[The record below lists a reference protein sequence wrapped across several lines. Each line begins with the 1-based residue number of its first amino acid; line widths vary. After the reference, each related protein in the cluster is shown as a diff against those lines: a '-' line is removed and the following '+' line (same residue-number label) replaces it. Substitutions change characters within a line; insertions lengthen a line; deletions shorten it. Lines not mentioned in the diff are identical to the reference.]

1 MNQNL
6 SSGTGGQDESKKNQ
20 QDHDKERHD
29 QLSRD
34 IRLTGIVLYT
44 YSIFCFVTLSQ
55 VDEIIKTRN
64 IEIPLAEFPI
74 KFSSFLTVGPVVLLI
89 ITFYLHLFIWEWKSI
104 RTIKPGKKLPF
115 TFNME
120 NPPAKMLSNV
130 IFYILPPL
138 VLLFF
143 SYRAYVW
150 AIDLIDI
157 WGMAALICF
166 GVLGVIWFFH
176 IEKEPSRNFWNT
188 LFPLK
193 IRQGFVLGYVVI
205 GCVVSVLAI
214 TGKLNQ
220 MFPLDLVR
228 AELSEQKVARLNLN
242 NANFFAANLK
252 DTTFLQT
259 SLQGANLEQADL
271 ERADLQRVNLK
282 EAKFRNANLHGAN
295 LKRAN
300 LREANLR
307 AANLEEA
314 NLEMV
319 DLRDANLGRANL
331 KGAIIVATNL
341 TGAKNLTCEQLKS
354 ADVQKFLQFGS
365 KKRETRL
372 PMSLEIIWDADGKIK
387 ECFQGQPQ

>member
-1 MNQNL
+1 MNETPSPNSSVQDDSPHNSQN
-6 SSGTGGQDESKKNQ
+6 
-20 QDHDKERHD
+20 HDKERHD

-34 IRLTGIVLYT
+34 IRLTGLVLFA

-64 IEIPLAEFPI
+64 VEIPLAEFPI
-74 KFSSFLTVGPVVLLI
+74 KFSSFLTVGPVILII
-89 ITFYLHLFIWEWKSI
+89 ITFYLHLFIWEWKRI

-138 VLLFF
+138 VLIFF

-150 AIDLIDI
+150 AIDLIDV
-157 WGMAALICF
+157 WGVAALICF
-166 GVLGVIWFFH
+166 GVLGVIWFLH
-176 IEKEPSRNFWNT
+176 IEKEPSKKFWDT

-242 NANFFAANLK
+242 NANLYAANIK
-252 DTTFLQT
+252 DTSFLQT

-271 ERADLQRVNLK
+271 EGADLQRINLK
-282 EAKFRNANLHGAN
+282 EAKLRKGNLRGANLNRANLRGANLHGAN
-295 LKRAN
+295 L
-300 LREANLR
+300 EG
-307 AANLEEA
+307 A

-319 DLRDANLGRANL
+319 ELQEANLKGANL

-354 ADVQKFLQFGS
+354 ATVLKDLLVGS

-372 PMSLEIIWDADGKIK
+372 PISLEIFWDMNGKIK
-387 ECFQGQPQ
+387 DCF